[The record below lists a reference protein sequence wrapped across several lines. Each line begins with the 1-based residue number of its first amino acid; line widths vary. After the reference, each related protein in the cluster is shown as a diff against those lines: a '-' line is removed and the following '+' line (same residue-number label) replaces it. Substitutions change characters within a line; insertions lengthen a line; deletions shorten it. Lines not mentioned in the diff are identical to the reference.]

1 MKKCVIIL
9 FLLFFTLSVVFADI
23 YNTQEKKPDWA
34 KYMANVEKEV
44 KKNWKPVK
52 GDISRRVVILFKIGR
67 DGKLLGAKVTES
79 SGSGP
84 VDNAALA
91 AVKSSVF
98 KSLPPEYK
106 DASVDIDFT
115 FDYNVIG
122 KQGYVPVNNTVVDSA
137 KNDAKNSKQDS
148 KQKTF
153 YGEY

>member
-9 FLLFFTLSVVFADI
+9 FLLFFTSSVVFAG
-23 YNTQEKKPDWA
+23 TQEKKPDWVS
-34 KYMANVEKEV
+34 YMANVENEV
-44 KKNWKPVK
+44 KKNWNPPKE
-52 GDISRRVVILFKIGR
+52 DIPRRVVAFFKIDREGNLAYIR
-67 DGKLLGAKVTES
+67 VVES
-79 SGSGP
+79 SGSRL

-98 KSLPPEYK
+98 HPLPLECK
-106 DASVDIDFT
+106 NSSVDIEFT

-137 KNDAKNSKQDS
+137 KKDAKNSKQDS

-153 YGEY
+153 YGEF